1 MSIPFPR
8 SRVGRAGSA
17 VLLLGLVVLGV
28 RSLRGRPVETVRVA
42 RQDLLE
48 TLVVSGRVLARSKA
62 ALGSTVTARVE
73 SVLVEE
79 GDRVRAGQLLV
90 RLDDREAAA
99 ALAEARARLEQSRG
113 TDRRSAEEERTQ
125 ATLKLAIEE
134 RQLARIAALRTEG
147 FVSER
152 EEDAA
157 RQSRDLA
164 RSAVAAATEKARS
177 AAAGGADERSAAA
190 AVEAAEARVAQLRIL
205 APEPGIVLLRAVEP
219 GDVVSPGR
227 ALLTMALDR
236 ETQILAQPDEKNLP
250 ALRVGQKARASADAY
265 PDRSFAAEVISI
277 SPGVDLARGTVDVKL
292 RVSDPPDDLKTD
304 MTLSVEL
311 EVGKRAGVLVVPL
324 ESIRDAASEPWVLAL
339 RGRKAVRAP
348 LTLGARGGAVAE
360 VVKGLAEGDL
370 IVRQPGRTR
379 DGQRVRAAPPAGR

>member
-28 RSLRGRPVETVRVA
+28 RSLRGRPVETVRVT

-90 RLDDREAAA
+90 RLDDQEAAA
-99 ALAEARARLEQSRG
+99 ALAEARARLEQARG

-177 AAAGGADERSAAA
+177 AAPGGADERSAAA

-324 ESIRDAASEPWVLAL
+324 ESVRDAASEPWVLAL

-370 IVRQPGRTR
+370 ILHQPGRTR